1 MRRRDFVRGF
11 GIAAGVWP
19 LAAVAQQGAVPGQVL
34 IQRLLNTDSASASVL
49 TPSLHLPGNV
59 VIEQILRYS
68 LVAMV

>member
-1 MRRRDFVRGF
+1 MRRRDFVKGF
-11 GIAAGVWP
+11 GIP

-34 IQRLLNTDSASASVL
+34 IQRLNTDSASASVL